1 MLLEQ
6 ANTLECFPDGDGM
19 AQELLLA
26 AYTVPNIGTC
36 LHPIRK
42 LILDGQYLAIGV

>member
-6 ANTLECFPDGDGM
+6 ANTLECFSDGNGV

-26 AYTVPNIGTC
+26 DYTIPDIGTC

-42 LILDGQYLAIGV
+42 LILDGWHLAIGV